1 VAGGTRRL
9 NRVDRADEPQS
20 GQPSPLPRDAPLP
33 CSFAQERI
41 WRSARTAQESAG
53 FLIRS
58 VTSLRGPIDV
68 EALRAALEH
77 GIARHEPLRTTFVER
92 DGTPLQVI
100 HPPGHLDLPVT
111 DLTREP
117 DPALTQSPD
126 AESMATALVRED
138 ASAPL
143 DLEQGPLLRFRLI
156 RVSESE
162 HLLLRVSHH
171 LVTDR
176 RSWHV
181 FVTDAIEAY
190 ESVLNGRPLPP
201 PDPLQY
207 ADFATW
213 ERQAM
218 HHESD
223 HCHEQVAWWRHAFD
237 RVPPT
242 LQLPFARETP
252 TTGPSPEDGEL
263 LWELEPSLID
273 ALDRVRRSEGAGR
286 YTVRLAI
293 FAALLALETGQNE
306 VTIGTD
312 IDNRRLAET
321 ESMFG
326 DFSNLMTLI
335 LPFDPAAPLRS
346 WLRKVRFMVTEAR
359 ARADVP
365 YELLCDELRAAECI
379 PPEINTLFAF
389 IPSLPELPCGE
400 VELIPA
406 SPALVTMPWGFTFRM
421 DERREGD
428 RCMTLFDARLY
439 DPAGVRRFIDR
450 YVAFAEA
457 ATAHPDSP
465 LSDLYAGLS

>member
-1 VAGGTRRL
+1 MAGGTRSLSRA
-9 NRVDRADEPQS
+9 DRADEPRS
-20 GQPSPLPRDAPLP
+20 GQLSPLPRDAPLP

-41 WRSARTAQESAG
+41 WRSAHTAQESAS

-58 VTSLRGPIDV
+58 VTALRGPIDL

-77 GIARHEPLRTTFVER
+77 GVARHEPLRTTFVER
-92 DGTPLQVI
+92 DGAPLQVI
-100 HPPGHLDLPVT
+100 NPPGRLDLPVT

-117 DPALTQSPD
+117 DPALTQAPD
-126 AESMATALVRED
+126 VESIATALVREE
-138 ASAPL
+138 AAAPF
-143 DLEQGPLLRFRLI
+143 DMEKGPLLRFRLVRI
-156 RVSESE
+156 SESE

-176 RSWHV
+176 RSWDL
-181 FVTDAIEAY
+181 FVNDAIEAY
-190 ESVLNGRPLPP
+190 DSVLNGRPLPP

-218 HHESD
+218 HAENR
-223 HCHEQVAWWRHAFD
+223 HCRQQVAWWRHAFD
-237 RVPPT
+237 RAPPT

-252 TTGPSPEDGEL
+252 ATGLSPEDGEL

-293 FAALLALETGQNE
+293 FTALLALETAQDE

-321 ESMFG
+321 ESVFG

-335 LPFDPAAPLRS
+335 LPFDPAASLRS
-346 WLRKVRFMVTEAR
+346 WLRKVRFLVTEAR

-365 YELLCDELRAAECI
+365 YELLCHELRTAGCT

-400 VELIPA
+400 IELVPA
-406 SPALVTMPWGFTFRM
+406 TPALVTMPWGFTFRM
-421 DERREGD
+421 DQRPDGD
-428 RCMTLFDARLY
+428 RGMALFDARLY

-450 YVAFAEA
+450 YIALARA
-457 ATAHPDSP
+457 ASAHPDRP
-465 LSDLYAGLS
+465 LSELHSA